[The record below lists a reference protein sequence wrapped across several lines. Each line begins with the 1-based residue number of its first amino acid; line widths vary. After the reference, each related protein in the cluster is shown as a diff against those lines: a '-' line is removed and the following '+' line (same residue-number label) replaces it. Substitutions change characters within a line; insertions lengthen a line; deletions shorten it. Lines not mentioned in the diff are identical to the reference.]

1 MGPRH
6 KTGPD
11 QSNPHQGAGL
21 EFADVGAENRVLVF
35 TRKKDESL
43 IIGNEI
49 EVTILGIAGGG
60 VKVGI
65 NAPRHI
71 SVHRKEVYEA
81 IRRENVAASRS
92 QIPPSDVMKAL
103 LKQPDNSPEARKG

>member
-1 MGPRH
+1 MDRCH
-6 KTGPD
+6 RTAPD
-11 QSNPHQGAGL
+11 RSNACLSGSPLWPEGIRS
-21 EFADVGAENRVLVF
+21 EKRVLVF
-35 TRKKDESL
+35 TRKKEESL

-65 NAPRHI
+65 TAPRHI

-81 IRRENVAASRS
+81 IKRENLAASQS
-92 QIPPSDVMKAL
+92 QIPPADVLKKL
-103 LKQPDNSPEARKG
+103 LK